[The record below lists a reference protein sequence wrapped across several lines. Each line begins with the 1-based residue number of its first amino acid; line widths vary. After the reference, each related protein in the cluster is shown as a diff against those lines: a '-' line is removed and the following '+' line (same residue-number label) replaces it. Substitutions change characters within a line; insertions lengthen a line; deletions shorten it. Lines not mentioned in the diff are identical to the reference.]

1 MRRYHAGHVNR
12 RVHFLCPRPTPRGKR
27 GANARAQRPRAARHR
42 LQRNNDLNFEVDE
55 KQAHV
60 FGRGVAVE
68 LFAAAEKPEVTCL
81 RLYLWRSWPFIGD
94 FLAQAVDGVEAPGP
108 KNDPLPPKRWDL

>member
-1 MRRYHAGHVNR
+1 VNR
-12 RVHFLCPRPTPRGKR
+12 RVLFLCLRPITRDKR
-27 GANARAQRPRAARHR
+27 DATARAQRPRSARHR

-60 FGRGVAVE
+60 FGRGVAVK
-68 LFAAAEKPEVTCL
+68 LFAATEKPEVACL

-94 FLAQAVDGVEAPGP
+94 FLAQAADGVEAPE
-108 KNDPLPPKRWDL
+108 KQNDPLPSKRWDL

>member
-1 MRRYHAGHVNR
+1 LARVQDLEARRKQGNVGGGRIHEELRCLVPLPVNRGPRGAGHVNR

-55 KQAHV
+55 K
-60 FGRGVAVE
+60 
-68 LFAAAEKPEVTCL
+68 
-81 RLYLWRSWPFIGD
+81 
-94 FLAQAVDGVEAPGP
+94 
-108 KNDPLPPKRWDL
+108 PPWL